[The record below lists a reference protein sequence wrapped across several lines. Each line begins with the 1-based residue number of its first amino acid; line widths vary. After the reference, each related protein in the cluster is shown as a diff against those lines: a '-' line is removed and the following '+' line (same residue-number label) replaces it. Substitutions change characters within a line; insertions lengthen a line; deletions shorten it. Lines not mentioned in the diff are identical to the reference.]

1 MSYFRSVWAYL
12 LALAALI
19 ILGTASAAQYALAM
33 IASLRVEIPVGV
45 WIETTLHDVVG
56 MAPLYGVI
64 FGLGLLLGMMGG
76 ALASRFLPFSRVVI
90 FGVAG
95 FAAILA
101 TYLAME
107 SFFAMSGADIT
118 PIGATRFWHGLL
130 VQCLMGGIA
139 GMIYARASRQK
150 N

>member
-1 MSYFRSVWAYL
+1 MVFGSLRNHKGVVKMSYFRPVWAYL

-64 FGLGLLLGMMGG
+64 FGLGLLLGM
-76 ALASRFLPFSRVVI
+76 
-90 FGVAG
+90 
-95 FAAILA
+95 
-101 TYLAME
+101 
-107 SFFAMSGADIT
+107 
-118 PIGATRFWHGLL
+118 
-130 VQCLMGGIA
+130 
-139 GMIYARASRQK
+139 IYARASRQK